1 MNDTFFDSLDE
12 LYHRAKIGEDVQRA
26 PAVCEN
32 RVFDCLYV
40 CFLSRSEAGALFVR
54 GGHTLNRCCVTVYGW
69 ILILFTSFS
78 PLIALSNALGSTYFS
93 C

>member
-12 LYHRAKIGEDVQRA
+12 LYHRAKFGEDVQRA

-40 CFLSRSEAGALFVR
+40 CFFVTLRGRRAVRSTVTNYEQVLCRGLLVDFDIVCIVFFTTDCPFKCSR
-54 GGHTLNRCCVTVYGW
+54 
-69 ILILFTSFS
+69 
-78 PLIALSNALGSTYFS
+78 
-93 C
+93 